1 MHDDILNVR
10 MTVYSLGGTRMGLLL
25 DIAPEKGFTII
36 APSGEKI
43 SIKLVKLESQ
53 KGALRYYIQAPKEYK
68 IWRDELLDSKGLGQ
82 GSSNK

>member
-1 MHDDILNVR
+1 MGLILNI
-10 MTVYSLGGTRMGLLL
+10 S
-25 DIAPEKGFTII
+25 PEKGCTII

-43 SIKLVKLESQ
+43 SIKLVRLESQ
-53 KGALRYYIQAPKEYK
+53 GGALRCYIDAPKEYK